1 VAAAGLQGAHAA
13 DLIPT
18 GAEQRRHFPPLC
30 DGLGGVAAVSQG
42 VLVARLCGRPISA
55 SGIACG
61 RPQLA
66 ADTMSRAGSEHG
78 GELTGA

>member
-1 VAAAGLQGAHAA
+1 MAAAGLQGAHAA

-42 VLVARLCGRPISA
+42 VLVARLCAVLSA
-55 SGIACG
+55 HPAS
-61 RPQLA
+61 LA
-66 ADTMSRAGSEHG
+66 AAHSWL
-78 GELTGA
+78 LTQCPAPGPGMAVN